1 MIHTCCRINLIC
13 CCLLS
18 LSFQG
23 HFFSCLCDYYSF
35 LHAAL
40 YLDKLEDIKE
50 PVQTAPC
57 QWFFFSIIFIS
68 PIVPAIFINEWGCRS
83 CLGSE
88 TLRRE
93 KDDHIR
99 EVAPLITSS
108 ICHYLYC
115 SNLFQGWL
123 QISWINLI
131 EYNKG
136 SWTLTCEGIFFFH
149 IQFNLSVVLG
159 FF

>member
-1 MIHTCCRINLIC
+1 MLVW
-13 CCLLS
+13 LL
-18 LSFQG
+18 
-23 HFFSCLCDYYSF
+23 FFSPCSF
-35 LHAAL
+35 IFGQVRRHKGTSP
-40 YLDKLEDIKE
+40 DCSMSVI
-50 PVQTAPC
+50 
-57 QWFFFSIIFIS
+57 FFSIIFIS

-149 IQFNLSVVLG
+149 IQFNVSVVLG

>member
-1 MIHTCCRINLIC
+1 MLVW
-13 CCLLS
+13 LL
-18 LSFQG
+18 
-23 HFFSCLCDYYSF
+23 FFSTCSF
-35 LHAAL
+35 IFGQVRRH
-40 YLDKLEDIKE
+40 KGTSPHCSMSVI
-50 PVQTAPC
+50 
-57 QWFFFSIIFIS
+57 FFSIIFIS
-68 PIVPAIFINEWGCRS
+68 PIVPAIFINEWGCRY

-93 KDDHIR
+93 KDDHVR
-99 EVAPLITSS
+99 EEGPLITSS

-136 SWTLTCEGIFFFH
+136 SWTLTCEGIFFFT
-149 IQFNLSVVLG
+149 FNLTSLLFWV
-159 FF
+159 FFQKRAEPSDWYPRDY